1 MKRRARRAIGAAAE
15 ISSLAL
21 ACSWCANGPAFESVA
36 TLPDAGRHP
45 PGVSVD
51 PAGELPARTARGR
64 TASGVVVL
72 GTPTD
77 PGTIRGVVRAYFH
90 AIVEESPSEVEALL
104 HPRAIVLARSRQVAA
119 RDFLLSRFARYDYGS
134 LRGSVIYREEE
145 LEVTEPEATESRER
159 AARAGLEPDVDQRL
173 VRIRVVAQSAGRPR
187 LFADEI
193 VLRLVAHGSG
203 WVVLEVLEEF

>member
-1 MKRRARRAIGAAAE
+1 M

-21 ACSWCANGPAFESVA
+21 ACACSANGPAFDSVA

-90 AIVEESPSEVEALL
+90 AIVEESPSELEALI
-104 HPRAIVLARSRQVAA
+104 HPRAVVLARSRQLGA
-119 RDFLLSRFARYDYGS
+119 RDYLLSRFARYDYGS

-145 LEVTEPEATESRER
+145 LEVTEPDPTESRER

-173 VRIRVVAQSAGRPR
+173 VRIRIVAQSAGRPR
-187 LFADEI
+187 LFADDLT
-193 VLRLVAHGSG
+193 LRLVAHGSG
-203 WVVLEVLEEF
+203 WVVLEIAEEF